1 MHHTLFNLIFYKMK
15 NNVLEKLIKTAKYL
29 PGEKIKGYTIFGA
42 KKELDNNEFISVE
55 LFSDEYFAYQYA
67 EHIGSWLRS
76 LIYLEDKKIIKKKKS
91 LMKRLLNSKNET
103 DQDLVLKIN
112 ITTTIINNLTCS
124 TNKSMP
130 LSLFE
135 HLKISPDILNNHEL
149 ISLGE
154 IATNNLYEIIKS
166 SSKIDDPYP
175 QKNSLIINYL
185 AVSLLFFLDLVYKK
199 TEKNNTTLTPI
210 LFVIIFLLYKKIAK
224 EIDLK
229 KIKTNKLETFLSP
242 DDFIF
247 FKCSEYGDNP
257 KNARHAR
264 DAYRNDFLMKW
275 MKFKL
280 AENSN
285 VDLYEE
291 FITQFSLSKLSPP
304 EDNATTYFTK
314 KKTLQKILSQ
324 LRKKIQPK
332 E

>member
-1 MHHTLFNLIFYKMK
+1 MK

-55 LFSDEYFAYQYA
+55 LFSDEDFAYQYA

-91 LMKRLLNSKNET
+91 LMKRLLNSKKET

-112 ITTTIINNLTCS
+112 ITTVIINELTSS
-124 TNKSMP
+124 TNKRMP
-130 LSLFE
+130 SSLFD
-135 HLKISPDILNNHEL
+135 HLNIPPDIRNNHEL

-154 IATNNLYEIIKS
+154 IAANNLCEIVKA

-175 QKNSLIINYL
+175 QKNSLVINYL
-185 AVSLLFFLDLVYKK
+185 AVALLFFLDLVYKK
-199 TEKNNTTLTPI
+199 IENKNTNLIPI
-210 LFVIIFLLYKKIAK
+210 LFVIIFLLYKKITE
-224 EIDLK
+224 EIDLQ

-242 DDFIF
+242 DDFLF
-247 FKCSEYGDNP
+247 FKCTEYGDNP

-275 MKFKL
+275 IKFKL

-285 VDLYEE
+285 VDLYAGR
-291 FITQFSLSKLSPP
+291 
-304 EDNATTYFTK
+304 DH
-314 KKTLQKILSQ
+314 TLLMKFE
-324 LRKKIQPK
+324 QPDRL
-332 E
+332 